1 MFEVPGSL
9 DRDRIRQLFSP
20 QALQRD
26 PGRVVAYWRTSI
38 ADNCRFRGVLQVN
51 ERELRREFV
60 VEYRDEYG
68 DNVRVPPSNLP
79 EAVEELLATRELLI
93 ADRLLEELKTADAE
107 SAAADA
113 ASSPAAAAG
122 AGIFGVLRWGAGLVR
137 GVSDTLRAGAGG
149 TGGAQQ
155 PGANETRG
163 LVSVELLRELS
174 RLVVASA
181 QRQACGPEGA
191 VLFTRLSGSSNKQAQ
206 DEEFSFRSFLR
217 RVVCADADASAGATA
232 ATAAVSTPTAAH
244 GLAAAN
250 SAEQQLKRVL
260 LGLDETGALLLAA
273 YMVQEGD
280 AAEGVFDGAAVIKVL
295 GPSAAT
301 ATATAAAAG
310 RRVSKLE
317 ASLLRLRAS
326 RANVDRQIT
335 EAERGMA
342 DSLSRARE
350 YKARGNEPMAL
361 QMMHRR
367 ERGKARLASLTKSYC
382 ALDGALGRIET
393 ARDENDLNRTLLETY
408 RNAASGLREL
418 REDGGVTLE
427 RAAEALDAFEDELD
441 KSRELADDVAARLGV
456 GAGTGSGDAEED
468 ERLLEEISKLSFGEK
483 TAAAAVAAATP
494 VAPAAPATPVAPS
507 AQILALSEP
516 ISPDRPVVVS
526 AHAAHTPSSA
536 DKIAQAAPALV

>member
-1 MFEVPGSL
+1 
-9 DRDRIRQLFSP
+9 
-20 QALQRD
+20 
-26 PGRVVAYWRTSI
+26 
-38 ADNCRFRGVLQVN
+38 
-51 ERELRREFV
+51 
-60 VEYRDEYG
+60 
-68 DNVRVPPSNLP
+68 
-79 EAVEELLATRELLI
+79 
-93 ADRLLEELKTADAE
+93 
-107 SAAADA
+107 
-113 ASSPAAAAG
+113 
-122 AGIFGVLRWGAGLVR
+122 
-137 GVSDTLRAGAGG
+137 
-149 TGGAQQ
+149 
-155 PGANETRG
+155 
-163 LVSVELLRELS
+163 
-174 RLVVASA
+174 
-181 QRQACGPEGA
+181 
-191 VLFTRLSGSSNKQAQ
+191 
-206 DEEFSFRSFLR
+206 
-217 RVVCADADASAGATA
+217 
-232 ATAAVSTPTAAH
+232 
-244 GLAAAN
+244 
-250 SAEQQLKRVL
+250 
-260 LGLDETGALLLAA
+260 
-273 YMVQEGD
+273 MVHPGD

-317 ASLLRLRAS
+317 ASLLRLCAS

-427 RAAEALDAFEDELD
+427 SAAEALDAFEDELD

-494 VAPAAPATPVAPS
+494 VAPAAPATPVAPR
-507 AQILALSEP
+507 AQILALPEP

-536 DKIAQAAPALV
+536 VAQAAPALV